1 MCLYKKNDQTYFK
14 LKCECG
20 LRDNKGYCPLPAPEA
35 LLKKNDYL
43 RRMWI
48 GDNCHSL
55 DRHIFKAQL
64 ECGIGTNFGTLAN
77 ATENSFIVNYYPYI

>member
-1 MCLYKKNDQTYFK
+1 M
-14 LKCECG
+14 
-20 LRDNKGYCPLPAPEA
+20 
-35 LLKKNDYL
+35 LLKKNEYL
-43 RRMWI
+43 RKMWI

-77 ATENSFIVNYYPYI
+77 ATENSFVVNYYPYIQEGNKEGIEYFITDSKYNILPLSI